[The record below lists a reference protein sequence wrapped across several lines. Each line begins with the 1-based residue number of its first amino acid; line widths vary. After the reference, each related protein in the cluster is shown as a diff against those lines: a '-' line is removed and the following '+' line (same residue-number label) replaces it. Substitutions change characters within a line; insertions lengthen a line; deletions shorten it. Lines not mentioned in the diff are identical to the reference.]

1 MTTIAAAAPMSAADA
16 ARRRTLLAY
25 LAMGGVA
32 VFWGMGPPLSKLISG
47 PASTVAATRMWMAV
61 PLTFAVLRAQGGRPS
76 WRALR
81 GSFWGGLFFG
91 ANMLF
96 FFSALRHSSVATI
109 TLISVLQ
116 PVVVGFASVRLFG
129 ERLTR
134 WGVGW
139 TFVAVAAVAGAVLAA
154 GRTVR
159 ATPLGVVLSVT
170 TILCLSCYMLASRR
184 ARRTLAPNEYL
195 FGVMVWASVLLAV
208 PLAFDGLH
216 WGALDGHDWL
226 FMGLVLIGPGWL
238 GHLLLNWAITEIP
251 MSISS
256 LNMLPSTVISIA
268 AAWPI
273 NHEHVTPLQGVCGLV
288 TLVAVAL
295 VVRGPLRRRPPAP
308 APVTP

>member
-1 MTTIAAAAPMSAADA
+1 MTTIAASAALSAPDA

-25 LAMGGVA
+25 LAMAGVSA
-32 VFWGMGPPLSKLISG
+32 VWGMGPPLSKLISG

-61 PLTFAVLRAQGGRPS
+61 PLTYAVLRSQGGRPS

-96 FFSALRHSSVATI
+96 FFSALRHASVATI

-116 PVVVGFASVRLFG
+116 PVVVGLASVRLFG

-139 TFVAVAAVAGAVLAA
+139 TLVAVAAVAGAVLAA

-159 ATPLGVVLSVT
+159 ATPLGIALSVT
-170 TILCLSCYMLASRR
+170 TILCLSGYMLASRG

-208 PLAFDGLH
+208 PVLLDGLQ

-256 LNMLPSTVISIA
+256 LNMLPSTVIAIA

-273 NHEHVTPLQGVCGLV
+273 NHEHVTPLQGLCGLV
-288 TLVAVAL
+288 TLVAVGL
-295 VVRGPLRRRPPAP
+295 VVRGPLRRRL
-308 APVTP
+308 PVTPPIAP